1 MGGMG
6 GMEVVEVV
14 ERVSKVVMVTMKQ
27 TGVTGFLRLQHE
39 WGWMLCVVS
48 VRMGSTR
55 LGRIEDFEVVLDRRD
70 VRVPCSRAGASG
82 I

>member
-1 MGGMG
+1 MG
-6 GMEVVEVV
+6 GMEVM

-39 WGWMLCVVS
+39 WAWMLCVVS

-55 LGRIEDFEVVLDRRD
+55 LGRIEEVVLDRRD

-82 I
+82 M